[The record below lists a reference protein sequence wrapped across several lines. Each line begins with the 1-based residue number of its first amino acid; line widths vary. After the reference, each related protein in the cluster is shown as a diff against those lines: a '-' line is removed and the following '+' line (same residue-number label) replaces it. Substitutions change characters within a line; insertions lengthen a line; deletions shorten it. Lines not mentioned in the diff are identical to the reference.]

1 MAKMFYS
8 LEEALE
14 KLGCDESTLKAAV
27 RDGKLRE
34 FRDAGKVNYKS
45 DEIDKLAADSG
56 GGAGTP
62 PPPPPADDA
71 ASDTGPLKLGDELEL
86 SASLGPIGLA
96 DTGADTGADN
106 PFPDL
111 TSAGSGAGAES
122 GGSIGLGDS
131 LGDSLGE
138 IGLADTGVNL
148 GGSGSAPGPPGLAE
162 TDIAAETT
170 FNLADTGDMGDQV
183 SIEEPDNASSGNKK
197 DDTVVSSVGV
207 SVFDEEEVS
216 DDDPMAKTV
225 LTGTAGGTGLEG
237 VGSGSGLLDLTR
249 ESDDTSLGAEL
260 LDEIYPGGDEG
271 ATVEMGEATRAGLES
286 AIPDETPAGGEPV
299 TEDAFQ
305 PADPGPAS
313 VAATAAAPSR
323 TVVTQTIEYA
333 PDAFANGATG
343 MLAVALLIMVFTGL
357 PIAAALGNTWPSILD
372 FVYGKLWMFGAGAL
386 VLSGAALGLGI
397 FLGKR
402 SGG

>member
-1 MAKMFYS
+1 MAKMFYT

-27 RDGKLRE
+27 RDAKLRE
-34 FRDAGKVNYKS
+34 FRDAGKINYKS
-45 DEIDKLAADSG
+45 DEIDKLASEGGLG
-56 GGAGTP
+56 GGSAPADAGASETP
-62 PPPPPADDA
+62 PTMGGEPD
-71 ASDTGPLKLGDELEL
+71 L
-86 SASLGPIGLA
+86 SASLGPINLA
-96 DTGADTGADN
+96 DTGN
-106 PFPDL
+106 PMPDL
-111 TSAGSGAGAES
+111 TAAGGESS
-122 GGSIGLGDS
+122 GGSIALGDSMGES

-138 IGLADTGVNL
+138 IALADTGVNL
-148 GGSGSAPGPPGLAE
+148 SGTGSGSSTGMPGAG
-162 TDIAAETT
+162 TDIGGETT
-170 FNLADTGDMGDQV
+170 FNLADTGGIGDAV
-183 SIEEPDNASSGNKK
+183 SIDEPDAGDPSKPKK

-207 SVFDEEEVS
+207 SVFDEEEIS

-271 ATVEMGEATRAGLES
+271 ATVEMGEATRAGLED
-286 AIPDETPAGGEPV
+286 AIPDETPAAGEPV
-299 TEDAFQ
+299 DDAFQ
-305 PADPGPAS
+305 PVAADPGS
-313 VAATAAAPSR
+313 ATATKTSSR
-323 TVVTQTIEYA
+323 TVVTQVVEYG
-333 PDAFANGATG
+333 PDAFASGASG
-343 MLAVALLIMVFTGL
+343 MLAVALIIMVFTGL
-357 PIAAALGNTWPSILD
+357 PLAAAHQGVWPSLLD

-402 SGG
+402 SEG